1 MLRETTFEGVI
12 DKELVAI
19 ERIKQYEPEEG
30 YYVAFSGGK
39 DSIVVYDLVKR
50 AGVKHDVHINI
61 TSVEPPEVLHFV
73 RKYYPEVDW
82 IRPKKSM
89 FRLIKEKGMPPTR
102 IVRYCCHELKE
113 MNGIGRTVVVGVRRQ
128 ESLRRRDRP
137 IYHESRRT
145 KNLMFLNP
153 IVDWS
158 EDEVWEYIHKYN
170 LPYPCLYDEGYTRI
184 GCILCPMHSVKQK
197 LKDIE
202 RYPKYYNAYLLAF
215 EKMLKIRKE
224 RGKEFKNYSTA
235 EEVMEWWIFGKKGR
249 KITCNDVCENAWW

>member
-50 AGVKHDVHINI
+50 ADVKHDAHINI
-61 TSVEPPEVLHFV
+61 TTVEPPEVLQFV
-73 RKYYPEVDW
+73 RTYYPEVEW
-82 IRPKKSM
+82 LRPKKSM
-89 FRLIKEKGMPPTR
+89 FRLIKDKGMPPTR
-102 IVRYCCHELKE
+102 IIRYCCTELKE
-113 MNGIGRTVVVGVRRQ
+113 MNGVGRVVVVGVRRQ
-128 ESLRRRDRP
+128 ESLRRRNRP
-137 IYHESRRT
+137 IFHESQKT
-145 KNLMFLNP
+145 KNVWFLNP

-197 LKDIE
+197 LMDIE
-202 RYPKYYNAYLLAF
+202 RYPKYYNAYMLAI
-215 EKMLKIRKE
+215 EKMLQIRKE
-224 RGKEFKNYSTA
+224 KGREFKNYSTA

>member
-1 MLRETTFEGVI
+1 MVR
-12 DKELVAI
+12 VAI

-50 AGVKHDVHINI
+50 AGVKHDVHF
-61 TSVEPPEVLHFV
+61 SVTTVDPPEVLQFI
-73 RKYYPEVDW
+73 RKYYPEVEW
-82 IRPKKSM
+82 HHPNKSM
-89 FRLIKEKGMPPTR
+89 FRMIKDKKMVPTR
-102 IVRYCCHELKE
+102 IFRFCCAELKE
-113 MNGIGRTVVVGVRRQ
+113 IGGAGRTVVVGVRRQ
-128 ESLRRRDRP
+128 ESTKRRNRP
-137 IYHESRRT
+137 IYHESLRQKT
-145 KNLMFLNP
+145 KMFLNP

-197 LKDIE
+197 LMDIE
-202 RYPKYYNAYLLAF
+202 RYPKYYNAYMLAI
-215 EKMLKIRKE
+215 EKMLHIRKE
-224 RGKEFKNYSTA
+224 KGREFKNYSTA

-249 KITCNDVCENAWW
+249 K

>member
-50 AGVKHDVHINI
+50 AGVKHDVHFSA
-61 TSVEPPEVLHFV
+61 TTVDPPEVVKFI
-73 RKYYPEVDW
+73 KTYYPEVDW

-89 FRLIKEKGMPPTR
+89 FQIIVKHMMLPKGNMR
-102 IVRYCCHELKE
+102 FCCHELKE
-113 MNGIGRTVVVGVRRQ
+113 IGGKGRTVVLGVRRE
-128 ESLRRRDRP
+128 ESVRRRNRLVYD
-137 IYHESRRT
+137 ESKRQ
-145 KNLMFLNP
+145 KGKMFLNP

-170 LPYPCLYDEGYTRI
+170 IPYPCLYDEGYKRI
-184 GCILCPMHSVKQK
+184 GCILCPLQNIKGK
-197 LKDIE
+197 ERDKE
-202 RYPKYYNAYLLAF
+202 RYPKYYNAYLLAI
-215 EKMLKIRKE
+215 KRMLKKREEI
-224 RGKEFKNYSTA
+224 GKPFRNGKTP
-235 EEVMEWWIFGKKGR
+235 EEVMNWWIYGNKKQ
-249 KITCNDVCENAWW
+249 IIECENAWW